1 MSTENNSMYI
11 VASRDTTR
19 YSIKVIT
26 SSEEEAYEVWN
37 REYPEF
43 KRTVTAVDE
52 AILLVELFDLTAK
65 DIQML
70 EDSKAD
76 IKVAAKNDTRI
87 QRLVTDGDCLE
98 YYEPDGSMN
107 ETTYVYIVHSDINEN
122 NIYAEFATEEEA
134 IDYARRHKDELT
146 YVDKVEV
153 ALDEDDDI
161 IEEFDNITIWVY
173 DEEDEFESEEEFNE
187 FGIDFEDETPLSEGI
202 KLRTREEQDEFFR
215 LCNEIGLITIKDIES
230 FKKEVGCTDENL
242 LQALRDY
249 RAELGPDF
257 EIKEGID
264 FDKLVEELEENED
277 MVECKECFDL
287 VAKESCTKGEHGYVC
302 EKCSKTLTEDTAD
315 LRLYGVGDTD
325 GDYFGQVRATSE
337 EEAYSK
343 ACAIWPEREVRG
355 YGLDKVHLTVWEEDE
370 DELDPDLLAEDV
382 REVKCKEYDV
392 VSHSDD
398 EKPVDCK
405 MEKDPLEKPLTEETV
420 EEETHAQYAKP
431 EGNRVQAFNNALAYA
446 KKNNCDYIYGYTNHA
461 GKFFALEQPI
471 KVKGDIPTAEKE
483 FRNQY
488 KNCKVVYVA
497 YPDKAFLRETL
508 YSFTPEEQAEYGI
521 DEEGYSLDGFDTYV
535 RCNWCG
541 EVYPEFDCV
550 FEANLG
556 WLCPRCQDEIR
567 SHGGPLT
574 VVEEPS
580 EEQIQATLEEAIPMT
595 RDELMDKEGTD
606 DVELINA
613 GRPEEERVEL
623 IEE

>member
-1 MSTENNSMYI
+1 
-11 VASRDTTR
+11 
-19 YSIKVIT
+19 
-26 SSEEEAYEVWN
+26 
-37 REYPEF
+37 
-43 KRTVTAVDE
+43 
-52 AILLVELFDLTAK
+52 
-65 DIQML
+65 
-70 EDSKAD
+70 
-76 IKVAAKNDTRI
+76 
-87 QRLVTDGDCLE
+87 
-98 YYEPDGSMN
+98 MN
-107 ETTYVYIVHSDINEN
+107 ETVYIWIVHSDINEN

-153 ALDEDDDI
+153 VLDEDGDI
-161 IEEFDNITIWVY
+161 IEEFDSITIWVY
-173 DEEDEFESEEEFNE
+173 DEEDEFEPEEEFNE
-187 FGIDFEDETPLSEGI
+187 FGI
-202 KLRTREEQDEFFR
+202 
-215 LCNEIGLITIKDIES
+215 
-230 FKKEVGCTDENL
+230 
-242 LQALRDY
+242 
-249 RAELGPDF
+249 DF

-392 VSHSDD
+392 VSHSED

-405 MEKDPLEKPLTEETV
+405 MEKVPLEKPLTEETV

-471 KVKGDIPTAEKE
+471 KVKGDIPPAEKE

-623 IEE
+623 VEDANSIIDDFKQGFEDPKIRARSYPNGIFVFLDFVNDKEKYLRLDEVNGQYEAYWFETKTTWQDVKSEEEIIGKFNSFEEMIKYLADTKWFTDDSEITLDDAATFLK